1 MTAVSAPERKKLNVL
16 TIQLG
21 PAKPE
26 PKDNVPDNLA
36 FLRKAVKDKKPDFVV
51 FTELSTTQ
59 YFCGYNDPRWFDVAE
74 PLDGPAVT
82 AFRKEA
88 KKIGCHILL
97 PFYERGVVK
106 GEFFNSLA
114 VISPQGDL
122 IPGTLPDG
130 RQVKCYRKNHIP
142 DQYSYSPGL
151 NERYYFKGGP
161 GLPVF
166 DTEHGRIGCLICYER
181 SFPEAW
187 RVLAIHGAEIIF
199 VPTAAWGPNRSD
211 SWGYELRAAAVQNGV
226 FVVAPNKGGL
236 EPTEGPR
243 NFYGRSTVF
252 SPMGALL
259 AEGPERE
266 GPVAIWAELDMN
278 EVYRHGKRYTFF
290 RDRRPELY
298 TSLGDVTRNVY

>member
-1 MTAVSAPERKKLNVL
+1 MSNEQSKTLSVL
-16 TIQLG
+16 CVQLG
-21 PAKPE
+21 AAEPQPAQ
-26 PKDNVPDNLA
+26 NVPKNLA
-36 FLRKAVKDKKPDFVV
+36 FLREATRDRKPDFVV

-59 YFCGYNDPRWFDVAE
+59 YFCGFNDPRWFDVAE
-74 PLDGPAVT
+74 PLEGPSVA
-82 AFRKEA
+82 AFREEA
-88 KKIGCHILL
+88 RRLGCHILL

-114 VISPQGDL
+114 VIAPSGEL

-166 DTEHGRIGCLICYER
+166 DTAHGRIGCLICYER

-187 RVLAIHGAEIIF
+187 RVLALHGAEIIF
-199 VPTAAWGPNRSD
+199 VPTAAWGPNRSE
-211 SWGYELRAAAVQNGV
+211 SWGFELRAAAVQNGV

-236 EPTEGPR
+236 EVTEGDR
-243 NFYGRSTVF
+243 HFYGRTGIF
-252 SPMGALL
+252 SPMGTVL
-259 AEGPERE
+259 AEGPDRE
-266 GPVAIWAELDMN
+266 GPAAVWAELDMG
-278 EVYRHGKRYTFF
+278 EVYHHGKRYTFF

-298 TSLGDVTRNVY
+298 GSLSDISRGVY